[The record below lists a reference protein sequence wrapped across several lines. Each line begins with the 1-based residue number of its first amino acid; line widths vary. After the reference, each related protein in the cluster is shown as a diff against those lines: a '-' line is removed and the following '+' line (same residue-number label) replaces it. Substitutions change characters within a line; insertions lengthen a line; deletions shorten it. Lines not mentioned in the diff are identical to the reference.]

1 MYRIEQYTASYYNL
15 WNDFIQR
22 SKNGTFLYHR
32 DFMEY
37 HSDRFRDFSLL
48 VFEGEKLV
56 AVMPANRAGEVLH
69 SHQGLTYGGLVLETS
84 IGGEKVEEIFK
95 ALRDYLND
103 AGINSIKIKQIL
115 SIYHKSPAYE
125 LDYILFK
132 HGGGLYRKDMN
143 LAIDYS
149 RPLAISKSKLKHF
162 RRISA
167 IGLEIRMDNDFGAFW
182 NNVLIPRLAE
192 KHNAKPVHTLD
203 EIKLLHSRFPKNI
216 IQYNVYH
223 EGRILAG
230 ITLFNFE
237 NVVKSQ
243 YGATT
248 NEGEKLRALDY
259 LFITLIEE
267 FKDKTSF
274 FDMGTVTEGDGD
286 YNKGL
291 LKQKEELGCSIYTQ
305 DFYEIRTD

>member
-1 MYRIEQYTASYYNL
+1 
-15 WNDFIQR
+15 
-22 SKNGTFLYHR
+22 TFLFHR

-48 VFEGEKLV
+48 IFEGEKLV

-115 SIYHKSPAYE
+115 SIYHKTPAYE
-125 LDYILFK
+125 LDYILYK

-203 EIKLLHSRFPKNI
+203 EIKLLHDRFPKNI

-223 EGRILAG
+223 KDRILAG

>member
-1 MYRIEQYTASYYNL
+1 MYKLEQYTDSHYNL

-22 SKNGTFLYHR
+22 SKNGTFLFHR

-48 VFEGEKLV
+48 IFEGEKLV

-115 SIYHKSPAYE
+115 SIYHKTPAYE
-125 LDYILFK
+125 LDYILYK

-203 EIKLLHSRFPKNI
+203 EIKLLHDRFPKNI

-223 EGRILAG
+223 KDRILAG